1 MNTAGC
7 CQIIRLF
14 ESGLCTLKTAKG
26 VLRSL
31 WAEIASNKDQYLN
44 RASSDMSKSISQI
57 KSLHDHVITVILT
70 PANGECTLWKHSL

>member
-7 CQIIRLF
+7 CQIIPVIL
-14 ESGLCTLKTAKG
+14 SGLCTLKTATG
-26 VLRSL
+26 VLRSW
-31 WAEIASNKDQYLN
+31 WAEIDSNKDQYVN